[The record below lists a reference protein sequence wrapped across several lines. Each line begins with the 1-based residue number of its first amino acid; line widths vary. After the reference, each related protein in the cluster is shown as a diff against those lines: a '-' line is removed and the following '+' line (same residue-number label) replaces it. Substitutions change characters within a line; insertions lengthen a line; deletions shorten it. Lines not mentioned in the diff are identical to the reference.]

1 MATVEHPSQLP
12 TPESARRPLPV
23 AWTWLLQRVSGVLLI
38 LLVGGHLWVE
48 HFQQPGQLIRYQ
60 GVLARL
66 QQGLFQ
72 VLDLGLLVV
81 VVFHGLNGLVN
92 VVSERW
98 PAFSRAA
105 SLLGLVV
112 GTATVLWGADIL
124 WVFWYRHPFLEL

>member
-1 MATVEHPSQLP
+1 MATAERHSSS
-12 TPESARRPLPV
+12 ESAGRPRPLS
-23 AWTWLLQRVSGVLLI
+23 WSWLLQRLSGVLLI
-38 LLVGGHLWVE
+38 LLVGGHLWAE
-48 HFQQPGQLIRYQ
+48 HFQQPGQLIQYQ

-72 VLDLGLLVV
+72 VLDLGLLVA

-98 PAFSRAA
+98 PALSRAA
-105 SLLGLVV
+105 GLLGLVV